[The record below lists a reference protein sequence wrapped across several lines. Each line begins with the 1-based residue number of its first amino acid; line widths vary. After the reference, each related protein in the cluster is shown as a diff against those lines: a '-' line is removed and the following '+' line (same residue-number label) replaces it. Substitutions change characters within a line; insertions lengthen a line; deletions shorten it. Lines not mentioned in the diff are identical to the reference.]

1 MGKTIELIS
10 YLRMIVGTGLAF
22 VLFGAG
28 GLCLNFIVFL
38 AELIPVDFAEKREH
52 MMQRIVHY
60 AFRAFFWYL
69 KMFRLINGKAK
80 GLTNLPSGAY
90 IFVANHPSL
99 LDIVLILATLPK
111 AACVVKPEIMN
122 SVYMRGV
129 ARTAGY
135 ISNEDGEQ
143 LINDCVEKLNQGTP
157 VVIFPEGTRS
167 LSTELRAFKRSA
179 AWIALK
185 SGFPVVPAVLSI
197 SESILIKDWEWYQI
211 PPHSIEMLMDI
222 HEPLLVEQVLEN
234 PKYDPVSARK
244 FTTILLQFFNNK
256 VIFNDNN
263 RK

>member
-1 MGKTIELIS
+1 MGKTNRLIS
-10 YLRMIVGTGLAF
+10 YLRMVVGTGLAF

-28 GLCLNFIVFL
+28 GLCLNFVILL
-38 AELIPVDFAEKREH
+38 AGLIPVDFDKKREH
-52 MMQRIVHY
+52 MIQRIVHN

-69 KMFRLINGKAK
+69 KVFRLIDGKAK
-80 GLTNLPSGAY
+80 GLGNLPSGAY
-90 IFVANHPSL
+90 IFVANHPTL

-111 AACVVKPEIMN
+111 AVCVVKPEIMD

-135 ISNEDGEQ
+135 ISNEDAEQ

-167 LSTELRAFKRSA
+167 LSTELRDFKRSA

-197 SESILIKDWEWYQI
+197 SGSILMKDWKWYQV
-211 PPHSIEMLMDI
+211 PPHSIEMLVDI
-222 HEPLLVEQVLEN
+222 HKPLLVEQVLED
-234 PKYDPVSARK
+234 PKSDPVSARI
-244 FTTILLQFFNNK
+244 FTTFLLKYFENK